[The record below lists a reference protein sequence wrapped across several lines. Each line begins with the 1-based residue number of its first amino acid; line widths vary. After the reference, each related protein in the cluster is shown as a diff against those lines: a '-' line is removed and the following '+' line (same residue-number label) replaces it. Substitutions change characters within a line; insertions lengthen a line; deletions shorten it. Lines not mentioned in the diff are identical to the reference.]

1 MTFVQQTEGKWCS
14 GPSHESP
21 VYLPRTEEFFY
32 FYKSGR
38 KKGKPHGWCRT
49 CHTWNGF
56 YSSALV
62 PCPKIY
68 EYVMELV
75 YRCGT
80 RVEAAKYAG
89 IGVSTIFKITN
100 YGQCTVQVP
109 TAQKLLLALDRRRRE
124 DRIMGATPTLL
135 LEHRRQAART
145 EDYMEHS
152 KKTRPRVFRAHLA
165 ELPPS
170 HYFEE

>member
-1 MTFVQQTEGKWCS
+1 M
-14 GPSHESP
+14 P

-32 FYKSGR
+32 FYRSGP
-38 KKGKPHGWCRT
+38 KQGKPHGWCKV

-56 YSSALV
+56 YNSTCV
-62 PCPKIY
+62 PCSKIY

-109 TAQKLLLALDRRRRE
+109 TAKKLLLALDRRRRE
-124 DRIMGATPTLL
+124 DRAAGHVHPSL
-135 LEHRRQAART
+135 LEVRRQAEDT
-145 EDYMEHS
+145 EKRIERNTLY
-152 KKTRPRVFRAHLA
+152 RPRTPPTFQSQ
-165 ELPPS
+165 PPS